1 MGSMLNLHFD
11 HGAIKNE
18 TTTNLSEEISK
29 LNVNAYAKF
38 IEG

>member
-1 MGSMLNLHFD
+1 MLNLHFD

-29 LNVNAYAKF
+29 LINAYTKA
-38 IEG
+38 IEGRK